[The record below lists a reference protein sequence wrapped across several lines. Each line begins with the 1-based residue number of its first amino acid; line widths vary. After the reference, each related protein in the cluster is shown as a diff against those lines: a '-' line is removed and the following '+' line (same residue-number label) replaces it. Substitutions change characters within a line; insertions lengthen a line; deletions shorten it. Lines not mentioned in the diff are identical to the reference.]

1 MLPPLDDRR
10 QARFEVE
17 GEVRLKVFFTRTDDV
32 KEISAR
38 LRNVSPGGIFV
49 ETPEEI
55 PPGLLADLDLRLDGA
70 PLANT
75 LGLVRWW
82 KPGEGVGIEFFY
94 GTEEEKEALD
104 RYLAEWVERRAGGG
118 PGSAAQPRLE

>member
-1 MLPPLDDRR
+1 MAPPPRVPPLDDRR
-10 QARFEVE
+10 ATRFEVD

-32 KEISAR
+32 REISAR
-38 LRNVSPGGIFV
+38 LKNVSPGGIFV
-49 ETPEEI
+49 ETTEEI
-55 PPGLLADLDLRLDGA
+55 PPGVLADLDLRLEGA

-94 GTEEEKEALD
+94 ATEEERDALD
-104 RYLAEWVERRAGGG
+104 ALLADWVRRRRAR
-118 PGSAAQPRLE
+118 S